1 MRSSS
6 DYVALTGPQALRALA
21 RAFGQFENFD
31 RFVAALQSA
40 LPKATGFD
48 SARVVLD
55 RSLVETAE
63 RFSPRLL
70 ALPLTTETGS
80 LGRLQVESAG
90 ERRPFS
96 TDDLHMLAGLAD
108 FLGAVLTQALRAAD
122 AVRTRELF
130 RLLLNQAPVGIAAF
144 TSDGRPLI
152 ANDLATRWLGAEL
165 PPFAELAAGDGGFH
179 LRTGGKLIYGQARR
193 TDAAAPASDWLVVLH
208 DLTGDQVKLLELM
221 KRETY
226 RALAERRG
234 LGFALVDGG
243 AGEGLMR
250 RLTALRAALRDGEFA
265 GPYDAHRLGLVLG
278 GAGGL
283 ALRAR
288 LRELRAVFAPGEALR
303 LGYAQL
309 GRDGQA
315 PEALLQGALQ
325 RAGGFDELLRP
336 ALLIHEENP
345 SVASTLRLVLGRD
358 YRVVASDS
366 AARTRELLDA
376 EPFEG
381 IVAELDNG
389 REQGGPE
396 SIVRLAR
403 ALQPG
408 IRTFLTSVQPA
419 ASLAALP
426 DATVIEKPFDVAAL
440 TALMREQIGR

>member
-1 MRSSS
+1 MSRTLA
-6 DYVALTGPQALRALA
+6 VVNMNGPAALRALA
-21 RAFGQFENFD
+21 GAFAHLEDFHA
-31 RFVAALQSA
+31 FVGGLQTA
-40 LPKATGFD
+40 
-48 SARVVLD
+48 LD
-55 RSLVETAE
+55 RAQLFE
-63 RFSPRLL
+63 RTEIKLDRALTEAGTHFSPG
-70 ALPLTTETGS
+70 AISLPLARDGVQHGT
-80 LGRLQVESAG
+80 LQVAPGG
-90 ERRPFS
+90 EHRQFGAE
-96 TDDLHMLAGLAD
+96 DLHLMAGLAD
-108 FLGAVLTQALRAAD
+108 FLSAVLGQALRAAD

-144 TSDGRPLI
+144 SSDGRPLI

-165 PPFAELAAGDGGFH
+165 PPFAELGAGDGGFH

-193 TDAAAPASDWLVVLH
+193 TDPAAASDWLVVLH

-226 RALAERRG
+226 RALAERRV
-234 LGFALVDGG
+234 LGFALIDGG
-243 AGEGLMR
+243 AGEGVLR

-336 ALLIHEENP
+336 ALLIHDENP
-345 SVASTLRLVLGRD
+345 SVAATLRLVLGRD

-408 IRTFLTSVQPA
+408 IRTFLTSVQPPD
-419 ASLAALP
+419 SLPAVP

-440 TALMREQIGR
+440 TVLMRERLGR

>member
-1 MRSSS
+1 MS
-6 DYVALTGPQALRALA
+6 ATLTIPMHGPAAFRALA
-21 RAFGQFENFD
+21 RAFEQFDNFD
-31 RFVAALQSA
+31 QFVAGLQSA
-40 LPKATGFD
+40 LDASPVFKHSLIALDQRMVTAT
-48 SARVVLD
+48 D
-55 RSLVETAE
+55 RFPTGALSFPLLGDRGPIGALQAGTVAE
-63 RFSPRLL
+63 RRRFS
-70 ALPLTTETGS
+70 AE
-80 LGRLQVESAG
+80 
-90 ERRPFS
+90 
-96 TDDLHMLAGLAD
+96 DLHLMAGLAD
-108 FLGAVLTQALRAAD
+108 FLSAVLGQALRAAD

-152 ANDLATRWLGAEL
+152 ANDLATRWLGTEL
-165 PPFAELAAGDGGFH
+165 PPFEELAAGDGGFH

-243 AGEGLMR
+243 AGEGLLR

-408 IRTFLTSVQPA
+408 IRIFLTSVQPA
-419 ASLAALP
+419 AALPALP